1 MSQTQ
6 ENPQENQVDEKFYER
21 ADAHIALA
29 NGHINAKIHP
39 GWASNSLMFAASR
52 FNAWVAA
59 AGFANGE
66 DLGKEREEI
75 LKFFTDQYK
84 LMLEENLD
92 NYIQNYDMFMG
103 VSKEMAEEK

>member
-1 MSQTQ
+1 MSDTQ
-6 ENPQENQVDEKFYER
+6 ENQLDDKFYER

-39 GWASNSLMFAASR
+39 GIASNSLMFAAAR

-59 AGFANGE
+59 AGFTNG
-66 DLGKEREEI
+66 DDMKKEKAEI
-75 LKFFTDQYK
+75 LEFFSTQYK

-92 NYIQNYDMFMG
+92 NYINNYDQYMG
-103 VSKEMAEEK
+103 ISKEQAEK

>member
-6 ENPQENQVDEKFYER
+6 ETPQENQVDEKFYER

-66 DLGKEREEI
+66 DL
-75 LKFFTDQYK
+75 
-84 LMLEENLD
+84 
-92 NYIQNYDMFMG
+92 
-103 VSKEMAEEK
+103 

>member
-1 MSQTQ
+1 MSKEQTSQTQ
-6 ENPQENQVDEKFYER
+6 LDEKFYER

-39 GWASNSLMFAASR
+39 GLASNSLMYAASR

-59 AGFANGE
+59 AGFTNGE
-66 DLGKEREEI
+66 DMKKEKSEI
-75 LKFFTDQYK
+75 LDFFTKQYR

-92 NYIQNYDMFMG
+92 NYIANYDYFMG
-103 VSKEMAEEK
+103 ISKEKSKN

>member
-1 MSQTQ
+1 MSPEPQ
-6 ENPQENQVDEKFYER
+6 QENQVDEKFYER

-39 GWASNSLMFAASR
+39 GWASNSLMFAATR
-52 FNAWVAA
+52 FNAWVSA

-66 DLGKEREEI
+66 DLSKEREEI

-92 NYIQNYDMFMG
+92 NYIENYDMFMG
-103 VSKEMAEEK
+103 VSKETTKKA

>member
-1 MSQTQ
+1 MSNT
-6 ENPQENQVDEKFYER
+6 EEHTTEEHTLDAKFYER

-29 NGHINAKIHP
+29 NGHINAQVHP
-39 GWASNSLMFAASR
+39 GIASNSLMFAASR

-66 DLGKEREEI
+66 DLKKEEKEI
-75 LKFFTDQYK
+75 LDFFVNQYK

-92 NYIQNYDMFMG
+92 NYAENYDLYMG
-103 VSKEMAEEK
+103 KTEAKA

>member
-6 ENPQENQVDEKFYER
+6 ETPKENQLDEKFFER

-29 NGHINAKIHP
+29 NGHINAQVHP
-39 GWASNSLMFAASR
+39 GWASNSLMYAASR

-59 AGFANGE
+59 AGFSNGE
-66 DLGKEREEI
+66 DLAKEKQEI
-75 LKFFTDQYK
+75 IDYFTNQYK

-92 NYIQNYDMFMG
+92 NYIENYDMFMG
-103 VSKEMAEEK
+103 VSKEMAEKK